1 MREKSILVVDD
12 SPTELK
18 LLTKLLEGCGYQFT
32 TATDGEEALQKAIQQ
47 KPDLMLLD
55 VVLPKRSGFQVCRQ
69 LKMSPD
75 TQCIKI
81 IVVSSKNQESDR
93 YWGLKQGADAYIC
106 KPVKQEELLN
116 AIAQQLG
123 TGPA

>member
-1 MREKSILVVDD
+1 MREKSILVVED

-18 LLTKLLEGCGYQFT
+18 LLTTLLEGCGYHYT

-55 VVLPKRSGFQVCRQ
+55 VILPKRSGFQVCRQ
-69 LKMSPD
+69 LKTSPE
-75 TQCIKI
+75 TKSIKI

-93 YWGLKQGADAYIC
+93 YWGLKQGADAYLF
-106 KPVKQEELLN
+106 KPVKQEELLSV
-116 AIAQQLG
+116 IAEQL
-123 TGPA
+123 ASK